1 MNLTTRVQAALLS
14 VRAALGFSPSPREAP
29 DHGHSYASGQPHP
42 PSFDPRVG
50 MAAFARFPWLY
61 AALNA
66 IISDLSQVPRVV
78 RVKGTTETL
87 PDHPVAQLFANPAP
101 GRMTADLW
109 YQQRILYW
117 LLTGNCYTLMVGG
130 ARPVALPL
138 LHPEHVQIEP
148 SPSGGPRSYVFDPGA
163 TRSVYRPEDISH
175 WRRTSWQSEPSAL
188 YGTGVVEPLLQ
199 RLKVEHGAIEQSASM
214 SRVGRP
220 TVIIT
225 PTDPGTVLQD
235 EARKRIAESY
245 ERLAATGGA
254 LVIDKGVKV
263 DIPAW
268 TPRDMEFHSLV
279 TEARDA
285 ILAVLGVPPT
295 VVGIPGANFATAQME
310 RALYWGRLAGIARGM
325 DTADQRIVDRFDSRL
340 EIVHDLSGVE
350 DVRMARA
357 TKLQNAATMIAFGA
371 DPAEAMEAEGLIP
384 PPSLKSPAPAPADP
398 ERGGQD
404 ALARMLVTP
413 IAPKK
418 TLDYNGLRD
427 LVAPALPPV
436 EMVTRAATWAELS
449 AVVAQKQKPSIK
461 GVAQSTRAGLDAQRA
476 RLTSA
481 LMELAPAEERHVRT
495 AVPIDALLSAAEKA
509 LSAEDFAALGP
520 WLRAS
525 LERAYKGAKRGAGSK
540 VVLASSGTVDQAVRA
555 QLGDL
560 IGNLNTT
567 TAKAVKGLLQSA
579 VDEGLSLS
587 EITTQLSVM
596 PEFSPAR
603 ALMVARTEVGKSYSA
618 GTDLAYRALADE
630 GIRVKKQWLARPDA
644 RPEHAAMNGQT
655 VEVDAVFTSPDGHT
669 AKHPGAFGVPRLD
682 INCTCVESVVVLEDE

>member
-1 MNLTTRVQAALLS
+1 MNLTTRVQAALIS

-50 MAAFARFPWLY
+50 MVAFAKFPWLY

-109 YQQRILYW
+109 YQQRILYR

-138 LHPEHVQIEP
+138 LHPEHVTIEP

-175 WRRTSWQSEPSAL
+175 WRGPSWQSDPSSL

-199 RLKVEHGAIEQSASM
+199 RLQVEHSAVQQSASM
-214 SRVGRP
+214 AKVGRP

-225 PTDPGTVLQD
+225 PNDPGTVFQD
-235 EARKRIAESY
+235 EARKRIAENYS
-245 ERLAATGGA
+245 RMAATGGA
-254 LVIDKGVKV
+254 LVVDHGVNV
-263 DIPAW
+263 HAPSW
-268 TPRDMEFHSLV
+268 TPRDMEFQELV
-279 TEARDA
+279 KEARDA

-310 RALYWGRLAGIARGM
+310 AAMYWGRLAGIAKMM
-325 DTADQRIVDRFDSRL
+325 DTADQRIVDRFDRRM
-340 EIVHDLSGVE
+340 EIVHDLTGVE
-350 DVRMARA
+350 VFRVARA
-357 TKLQNAATMIAFGA
+357 AKLNNASMMIAFGA

-384 PPSLKSPAPAPADP
+384 PPSLKSPPPAPADP

-413 IAPKK
+413 AAKAIA
-418 TLDYNGLRD
+418 
-427 LVAPALPPV
+427 AP
-436 EMVTRAATWAELS
+436 VTRAATWAEL
-449 AVVAQKQKPSIK
+449 AGVVARKQRPSLK

-481 LMELAPAEERHVRT
+481 LMELAPVEERTIRT
-495 AVPIDALLSAAEKA
+495 AVPIDTLLSAAEKA
-509 LSAEDFAALGP
+509 LSAEDFASLGP
-520 WLRAS
+520 WLKAA
-525 LERAYKGAKRGAGSK
+525 LERAYKGAKSAGGSK
-540 VVLASSGTVDQAVRA
+540 VVLASSGTVDQAVRT

-560 IGNLNTT
+560 VGNLNTT

-587 EITTQLSVM
+587 EITTQLSAM
-596 PEFSPAR
+596 PEFSSAR

-644 RPEHAAMNGQT
+644 RPEHLAMNGQT

-669 AKHPGAFGVPRLD
+669 AKHPGAFGIARLD
-682 INCTCVESVVVLEDE
+682 INCTCVESVIVMEDE

>member
-1 MNLTTRVQAALLS
+1 MNLTTRVQAALIS

-29 DHGHSYASGQPHP
+29 DHGQSYASGQPHP

-163 TRSVYRPEDISH
+163 TRAVYRPEDISH

-225 PTDPGTVLQD
+225 PIDPGTVLQD
-235 EARKRIAESY
+235 EARKRIAENY

-310 RALYWGRLAGIARGM
+310 RALYWGRLAGIARMM
-325 DTADQRIVDRFDSRL
+325 DTADQRIVDRFDRRM
-340 EIVHDLSGVE
+340 EIYHDLSNVE

-357 TKLQNAATMIAFGA
+357 TKLQNASVMVAFGA

-413 IAPKK
+413 AAKAIA
-418 TLDYNGLRD
+418 
-427 LVAPALPPV
+427 AP
-436 EMVTRAATWAELS
+436 VTRAATWAEL
-449 AVVAQKQKPSIK
+449 AGVVARKQRPSLK

-481 LMELAPAEERHVRT
+481 LMELAPVEERTIRT
-495 AVPIDALLSAAEKA
+495 AVPIDTLLSAAEKA
-509 LSAEDFAALGP
+509 LSAEDFASLGP
-520 WLRAS
+520 WLKAA
-525 LERAYKGAKRGAGSK
+525 LERAYKGAKSAGGSK
-540 VVLASSGTVDQAVRA
+540 VVLASSGTVDQAVRT

-560 IGNLNTT
+560 VGNLNTT

-587 EITTQLSVM
+587 EITTQLSAM

-630 GIRVKKQWLARPDA
+630 GIWVKKQWLARPDA
-644 RPEHAAMNGQT
+644 RPEHLAMNGQT

-669 AKHPGAFGVPRLD
+669 AKHPGAFGIARLD
-682 INCTCVESVVVLEDE
+682 INCTCVESVIVMEDE

>member
-14 VRAALGFSPSPREAP
+14 VRAALGFSPPPREAP

-87 PDHPVAQLFANPAP
+87 PDHPAAQLFANPAP

-130 ARPVALPL
+130 AKPVALPL

-163 TRSVYRPEDISH
+163 TRAVYRPEDISH

-310 RALYWGRLAGIARGM
+310 AAMYWGRLAGIAKMM
-325 DTADQRIVDRFDSRL
+325 DIADQRIVDRFDRRL
-340 EIVHDLSGVE
+340 EIVHDMTGVE
-350 DVRMARA
+350 VFRVARA
-357 TKLQNAATMIAFGA
+357 AKLNNASMMIAFGA

-413 IAPKK
+413 AAKAIA
-418 TLDYNGLRD
+418 
-427 LVAPALPPV
+427 AP
-436 EMVTRAATWAELS
+436 VTRAATWAELS
-449 AVVAQKQKPSIK
+449 AVVARKQKPSIK

-476 RLTSA
+476 HLTSA

-509 LSAEDFAALGP
+509 LSAEDFASLGP
-520 WLRAS
+520 WLKAA

-560 IGNLNTT
+560 IGNLNAT
-567 TAKAVKGLLQSA
+567 TAKAVKSLLQSA

-587 EITTQLSVM
+587 EITTQLSAM

-669 AKHPGAFGVPRLD
+669 AKHPGAFGVAKLD
-682 INCTCVESVVVLEDE
+682 INCTCVESVIVMEDE